1 MAQSFNPDPV
11 FNNSDSSESAL
22 LEESKIYIR
31 RELDD
36 HPCKWEVNAAALK
49 VDISLLSHCTSK
61 NKPGCMPIHRLVRWT
76 KVMGPG
82 LLRWLARKCG
92 FELVPLNDQLGCP
105 EPIPLIALFSAKA
118 GAAVGETLSD
128 VASDGRW
135 DDDERRA
142 DLVGWLKVQSIV
154 NGIVDGIEESLK
166 AKAS

>member
-1 MAQSFNPDPV
+1 MRYDRGLIGDEHIGRGEMLV
-11 FNNSDSSESAL
+11 E
-22 LEESKIYIR
+22 
-31 RELDD
+31 
-36 HPCKWEVNAAALK
+36 
-49 VDISLLSHCTSK
+49 
-61 NKPGCMPIHRLVRWT
+61 GCANHGGVGAGKRDLQ
-76 KVMGPG
+76 G
-82 LLRWLARKCG
+82 
-92 FELVPLNDQLGCP
+92 
-105 EPIPLIALFSAKA
+105 ALFSAKA